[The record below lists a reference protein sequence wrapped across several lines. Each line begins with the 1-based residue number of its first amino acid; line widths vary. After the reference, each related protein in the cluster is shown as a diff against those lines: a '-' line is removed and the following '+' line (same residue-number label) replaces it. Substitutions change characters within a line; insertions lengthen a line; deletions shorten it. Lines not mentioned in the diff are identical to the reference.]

1 MLFHAQ
7 ASNVEPQIIDGT
19 SMITMVLI
27 AMAISIFCTFVLWKL
42 GVIRVLAGM
51 QTFQQS
57 YRDNVYDK
65 VQNNPDDL
73 TDSEKK
79 YWKVTGGKLIGR
91 KTVSTYEFGT
101 GKNAVISFM
110 LIVWLSTFVLTM
122 YGLIMYG

>member
-1 MLFHAQ
+1 MLFNAQ

-42 GVIRVLAGM
+42 GVIRSMTAM

-57 YRDNVYDK
+57 YRDKVYDK

-79 YWKVTGGKLIGR
+79 YWKVTGGKLAG
-91 KTVSTYEFGT
+91 KNSLQTLQFGT
-101 GKNAVISFM
+101 GKNAVISFTLM
-110 LIVWLSTFVLTM
+110 IWLSIFGLTM
-122 YGLIMYG
+122 YALIMYV